1 MSVWAIIPVKPL
13 GRAKSRLAPVLTP
26 EQRFAFAE
34 ALLRNTLLKVLDVPE
49 VVGCLVVSRDNY
61 VLSLSRDLGA
71 YTVLESSAQ
80 ELNGALLRATKVIS
94 AWNTDGVV
102 ILPADIPLINV
113 DDLTY
118 VIGAT
123 RQPQSVV
130 IVPDRQRQ
138 GTNTLVVRPPGLF
151 HYDFGLNSFDK
162 HLALAQQ
169 ITQNVIIC
177 ERPALMLDLDT
188 PDDLQGYLN
197 HVKQYHLQ
205 GVPLP
210 TNLNAIL
217 GE

>member
-13 GRAKSRLAPVLTP
+13 GRAKSRLSPVLTP

-34 ALLRNTLLKVLDVPE
+34 ALLRNTLIKVLDVPE
-49 VVGCLVVSRDNY
+49 VAGCLVISRDNY

-71 YTVLESSAQ
+71 YTVLESSSQ

-94 AWNTDGVV
+94 AWNTEGVV

-113 DDLTY
+113 EDLTY
-118 VIGAT
+118 VIGIT
-123 RQPQSVV
+123 RDPKSVV

-138 GTNTLVVRPPGLF
+138 GTNALVVRPPGLF

-162 HLALAQQ
+162 HFALAQQ
-169 ITQNVIIC
+169 ATSNVIIC
-177 ERPALMLDLDT
+177 EPAALMLDLDT
-188 PDDLQGYLN
+188 PDDLQRYLKQ
-197 HVKQYHLQ
+197 VKQYGLQ

-210 TNLNAIL
+210 MNLNEIL

>member
-1 MSVWAIIPVKPL
+1 LSVWAIIPVKPL

-169 ITQNVIIC
+169 VTQNVIIC

-197 HVKQYHLQ
+197 HVKQHHLQ

>member
-118 VIGAT
+118 VIGASAPTTIGRDRSRSSAT
-123 RQPQSVV
+123 RHQ
-130 IVPDRQRQ
+130 
-138 GTNTLVVRPPGLF
+138 
-151 HYDFGLNSFDK
+151 
-162 HLALAQQ
+162 HLGCASTRFISLRLWIQQ
-169 ITQNVIIC
+169 F
-177 ERPALMLDLDT
+177 
-188 PDDLQGYLN
+188 
-197 HVKQYHLQ
+197 
-205 GVPLP
+205 
-210 TNLNAIL
+210 
-217 GE
+217 